1 MSKKEKIDELVEAN
15 NGYLFS
21 SEVEKLNVSRAYIS
35 KYVKDNKMERVAS
48 GIYITEDTWED
59 ELFIIQRKYPSVVYS
74 GETALYLHDLLDRE
88 YSAVFVSVPPN
99 FSGTRLRNRGIE
111 IHREKL
117 DTYEL
122 GIEEINTNYG
132 NTVRAY
138 DTERCICDLIK
149 NRKDMEIQNFQ
160 SAIHSYMNRKDKKLT
175 KLLIYASK
183 LKISDEVMK
192 YIEVLV

>member
-1 MSKKEKIDELVEAN
+1 M
-15 NGYLFS
+15 
-21 SEVEKLNVSRAYIS
+21 
-35 KYVKDNKMERVAS
+35 
-48 GIYITEDTWED
+48 
-59 ELFIIQRKYPSVVYS
+59 
-74 GETALYLHDLLDRE
+74 LDRE

-160 SAIHSYMNRKDKKLT
+160 SAIHSYMNRKEKNLQSYLFMQVNLKFQT
-175 KLLIYASK
+175 K
-183 LKISDEVMK
+183 
-192 YIEVLV
+192 